1 MQPWTEG
8 CVSVDQE
15 ERVLIR
21 FVAPHWLESLA
32 YIARALTDTDLI
44 DAPRLRARRVTI
56 SADICAD
63 HEGELICLSSS
74 CARCARV

>member
-1 MQPWTEG
+1 MQPWADG
-8 CVSVDQE
+8 CICVEQE

-21 FVAPHWLESLA
+21 SVAPHWIECFA
-32 YIARALTDTDLI
+32 YIACALTDTDLI

-63 HEGELICLSSS
+63 HERELICLSSS
-74 CARCARV
+74 CARRARV